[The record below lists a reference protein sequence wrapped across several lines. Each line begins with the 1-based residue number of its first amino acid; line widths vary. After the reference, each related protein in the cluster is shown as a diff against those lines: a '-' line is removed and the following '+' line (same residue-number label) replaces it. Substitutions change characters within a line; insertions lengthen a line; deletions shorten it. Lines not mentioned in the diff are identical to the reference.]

1 MKKYN
6 ALFCNKLIDRGKIL
20 EKVVQDM
27 GISIAEVARK
37 TNYERT
43 TVYRHFSKSDLD
55 YAIIL
60 KYGKALKYD
69 FSVQFPELLDFTSQ
83 YDAPLSDY
91 KVITVADALKE
102 RDYWKDKYV
111 ALLERHNEL
120 LYRELGMKS
129 K

>member
-1 MKKYN
+1 V
-6 ALFCNKLIDRGKIL
+6 LIDRGKIL

-43 TVYRHFSKSDLD
+43 TVYRHFAKSDLD
-55 YAIIL
+55 YSIIL
-60 KYGKALKYD
+60 KYAKALKYD

-91 KVITVADALKE
+91 KATTVADALKE